1 LAKRHRKV
9 ANRRKNFVHQT
20 TAKLIAGHSLIVTE
34 DLSIKNMTASAKGT
48 AEKPGK
54 KVKQKAGLNRA
65 ILDTA
70 PGSFINNRLVKA
82 EEAGRCQVMLLN
94 TRKHRPSKTSPE
106 CRAVRTKELD
116 EREHHCGCGFAATRD
131 QASALSML
139 VDGLKPLGREPCPE
153 PRGSETTPRAA

>member
-1 LAKRHRKV
+1 
-9 ANRRKNFVHQT
+9 
-20 TAKLIAGHSLIVTE
+20 
-34 DLSIKNMTASAKGT
+34 MTASAKGT
-48 AEKPGK
+48 AEKPAN

-70 PGSFINNRLVKA
+70 PGSFINNLLVKA

-139 VDGLKPLGREPCPE
+139 VDGLRLGNRALSREAQKLHPE
-153 PRGSETTPRAA
+153 PRSGLGGVVHRCTPIAAVRPPSTGSTAPVR